1 MSEDPEAVVDFL
13 MAPEILR
20 LKLLRTQITEL
31 SDPEFSM
38 SMLPLEPSRD
48 LEVFLEAL
56 ECVLLLN
63 WRGVGFL
70 IVDFESLELEGV
82 LELFGDLERRLI
94 PLQQAGKKE
103 SSE

>member
-1 MSEDPEAVVDFL
+1 MSEDSEAVVDFL

-48 LEVFLEAL
+48 LEVFLEAVERVFFL
-56 ECVLLLN
+56 S